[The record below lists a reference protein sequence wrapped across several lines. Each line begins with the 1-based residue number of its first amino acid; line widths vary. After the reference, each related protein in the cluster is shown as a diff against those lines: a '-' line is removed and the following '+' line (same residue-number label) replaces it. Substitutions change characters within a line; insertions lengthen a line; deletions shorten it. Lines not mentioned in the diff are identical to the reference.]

1 MNMTKKVTDY
11 LKGAPILIGDC
22 FEDREALF
30 STVNQLLVEKDWVT
44 DTFLQKILE
53 REQVFPTG
61 IDQGTYGI
69 AIPHTDPECV
79 KEEFIAFIMPDSP
92 IDFQRMDDAS
102 LVISANFIFILGLNQ
117 PHQQLAMLQNLMGLM
132 QHTELLNELS
142 GKTTEDEIL
151 ALLESNNF

>member
-1 MNMTKKVTDY
+1 MTKKVTDY

-79 KEEFIAFIMPDSP
+79 KEEFIVFIMPDSP